1 MENHLTIGEKILML
15 RKARGVTQA
24 DLGVYLNISYQAV
37 SKWERDESCPD
48 FETLCRVAQF
58 FNVPITF
65 FERGGET
72 ATTVVS
78 PVANTE
84 TPVMIGVCKDCGKVV
99 YEGEEQE
106 NCSPIVCKSC
116 YERRVRLE
124 KQRAENAKKEAERK
138 QREKEEKEWARV
150 ARIRYTRNRALI
162 WGVVIAGFLFLWSTV
177 SSIKERDYLGILGAL
192 VIGVFVFTY
201 VAQLFWDGA
210 VVDCTLAGGHIIGT
224 PGIIFTM
231 DLDGVIFLIA
241 MKLLFAVLRL
251 FVWLF
256 TVIVCAVAAV
266 LISPFTFLPA
276 LRRINAG
283 G

>member
-1 MENHLTIGEKILML
+1 M
-15 RKARGVTQA
+15 
-24 DLGVYLNISYQAV
+24 
-37 SKWERDESCPD
+37 
-48 FETLCRVAQF
+48 
-58 FNVPITF
+58 
-65 FERGGET
+65 
-72 ATTVVS
+72 
-78 PVANTE
+78 
-84 TPVMIGVCKDCGKVV
+84 
-99 YEGEEQE
+99 
-106 NCSPIVCKSC
+106 
-116 YERRVRLE
+116 E

-138 QREKEEKEWARV
+138 QREKEEKEYARV

-201 VAQLFWDGA
+201 VSQLFWDGA

-224 PGIIFTM
+224 PGIIFTL
-231 DLDGVIFLIA
+231 DFDGVIFLIA